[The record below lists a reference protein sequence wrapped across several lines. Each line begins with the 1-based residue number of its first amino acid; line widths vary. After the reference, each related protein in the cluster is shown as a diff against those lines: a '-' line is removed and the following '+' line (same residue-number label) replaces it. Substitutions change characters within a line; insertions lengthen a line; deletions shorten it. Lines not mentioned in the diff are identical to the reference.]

1 MKLIPVVKSRVINA
15 LKMLT
20 YSVNVGCKGKVSM
33 EIKET

>member
-1 MKLIPVVKSRVINA
+1 MKLIPVVKSRVTNT

-20 YSVNVGCKGKVSM
+20 YSVNVGSKGKISM